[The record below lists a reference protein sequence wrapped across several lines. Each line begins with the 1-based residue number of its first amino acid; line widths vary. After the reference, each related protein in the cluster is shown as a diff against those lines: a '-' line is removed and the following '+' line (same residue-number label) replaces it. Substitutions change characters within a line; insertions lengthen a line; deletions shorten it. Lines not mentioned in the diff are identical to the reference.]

1 MAEYDRDASTAD
13 LIRGVLHDAR
23 QLVREEI
30 ALARAE
36 LRQEASKARNG
47 AIAIGA
53 AVVAASIGATLLCIA
68 LGGAVA
74 DAFGWPAWAGY
85 GLVAVL
91 LLVGAYVLV
100 NFAKRRVATVRPLPQ
115 TVDSV
120 KENMEWI
127 QKKSGTR

>member
-36 LRQEASKARNG
+36 IRQEASKARNG

-100 NFAKRRVATVRPLPQ
+100 NFAKRSVATVRPLPQ